1 MVITRGGG
9 VGIGLTDP
17 SYKLDVRGDINGDT
31 ILARF
36 QNRDG
41 NASTGTYIGFST
53 GYTAMA
59 TIGAKREGAENDS
72 SLVFS
77 PMLNENA
84 VERMRITSGGSVGI
98 GTTSPSAQTEIR
110 VNTNDYGNNLLLSNT
125 YPASGIATSISF
137 GHNTQAADPDIM
149 ARISGYVDD
158 RTSGNRLG
166 SLRFYTGN
174 AGTVSERMRI
184 TSGGNIG
191 IGTTSP
197 LQTSSN
203 RIVTTI
209 NGTTSAVLNLSTGG
223 TLRTYLYADSGGST
237 FETVGTNTIAANS
250 TNMISFTTN
259 GTERMQIM
267 SGGAVGTGQSA
278 NGTSLRAT
286 LVKRGT
292 TSITFSMSLN
302 TIGAWRPGFATIR
315 VSGAQNG
322 LQEAYAA
329 WFIYRITG
337 YFGAGTAINLLS
349 SGGDTGSVSIS
360 SSSDQNSP
368 QAFSITVTDSGSTTD
383 TMIADLD
390 VAYHEGIISLT

>member
-1 MVITRGGG
+1 
-9 VGIGLTDP
+9 
-17 SYKLDVRGDINGDT
+17 
-31 ILARF
+31 
-36 QNRDG
+36 
-41 NASTGTYIGFST
+41 
-53 GYTAMA
+53 
-59 TIGAKREGAENDS
+59 
-72 SLVFS
+72 
-77 PMLNENA
+77 
-84 VERMRITSGGSVGI
+84 
-98 GTTSPSAQTEIR
+98 
-110 VNTNDYGNNLLLSNT
+110 
-125 YPASGIATSISF
+125 
-137 GHNTQAADPDIM
+137 M

-184 TSGGNIG
+184 TSGGSVGIGTTNPSDILDVQKNQNATTNFYFKNTDTTNASSRAYLNVVAGSTTLTLATLNSGDVYIAGTSGKSMYFQQNIGGTVNMFIDNSGNIG

-223 TLRTYLYADSGGST
+223 TLRSYLYADSGGST

-259 GTERMQIM
+259 GTERMKIM

-292 TSITFSMSLN
+292 TSVTFSMSLN

-368 QAFSITVTDSGSTTD
+368 QAFSITVTDSGATTD